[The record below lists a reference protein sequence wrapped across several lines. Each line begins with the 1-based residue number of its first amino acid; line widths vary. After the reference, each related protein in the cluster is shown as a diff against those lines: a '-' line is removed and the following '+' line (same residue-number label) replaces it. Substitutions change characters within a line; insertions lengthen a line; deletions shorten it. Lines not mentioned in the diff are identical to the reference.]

1 MSKQVIDTLINSDD
15 EISKAAELLKVLSH
29 PIRLKIICQ
38 LGLEEKTVQQLIDS
52 VGSTQSNV
60 SQHLAI
66 MRNNGVL
73 QYRKNATQVLYS
85 VSEKA
90 AIDLVQLLKNIYC

>member
-1 MSKQVIDTLINSDD
+1 MSNQVIDTLINSDD

-85 VSEKA
+85 VAERAS
-90 AIDLVQLLKNIYC
+90 IDLVQLLKKIYF

>member
-1 MSKQVIDTLINSDD
+1 MSDQAINTLINNDD

>member
-1 MSKQVIDTLINSDD
+1 MSNLAIDTLINNDD
-15 EISKAAELLKVLSH
+15 EIDRAAELLKVLSH

-38 LGLEEKTVQQLIDS
+38 LGHTEKTVQALIDS

-66 MRNNGVL
+66 MRNNKVL

-90 AIDLVQLLKNIYC
+90 AIDIVQLLKKIYC

>member
-1 MSKQVIDTLINSDD
+1 MSNESIAVLINDD
-15 EISKAAELLKVLSH
+15 SEINRAADLLKVLAH

-38 LGLEEKTVQQLIDS
+38 LGREEKTVQQLIDS

-66 MRNNGVL
+66 MRNAGVL
-73 QYRKNATQVLYS
+73 TYKKKATRVLYR
-85 VSEKA
+85 VSEPT
-90 AIDLVQLLKNIYC
+90 AIDLVELLKKVYC

>member
-85 VSEKA
+85 VAERAS
-90 AIDLVQLLKNIYC
+90 IDLVQLLKKIYF

>member
-1 MSKQVIDTLINSDD
+1 MNNFAIDTLIHNDD
-15 EISKAAELLKVLSH
+15 EINKAAELLKVLSH

-38 LGLEEKTVQQLIDS
+38 LGHAEKTVQQLLDS

-90 AIDLVQLLKNIYC
+90 AIDIVQMLKKIYC

>member
-1 MSKQVIDTLINSDD
+1 MSNEPLSVLINDD
-15 EISKAAELLKVLSH
+15 LDINKTADLLKVLAH

-38 LGLEEKTVQQLIDS
+38 LGREEKAVQQLVDS

-66 MRNNGVL
+66 MRNAGVL
-73 QYRKNATQVLYS
+73 TYKKNATQVLYR
-85 VSEKA
+85 VSEPT
-90 AIDLVQLLKNIYC
+90 AIDLVELLKKVYC

>member
-1 MSKQVIDTLINSDD
+1 MSDLAVNTLINNDD
-15 EISKAAELLKVLSH
+15 EINKAAELLKVLSH

-38 LGLEEKTVQQLIDS
+38 LGHTEKTVQQLIDN

-66 MRNNGVL
+66 MRNNNVL

-85 VSEKA
+85 VSEKT
-90 AIDLVQLLKNIYC
+90 AIDLVHLLKKIYC

>member
-1 MSKQVIDTLINSDD
+1 MTNLAVNTLISCDS
-15 EISKAAELLKVLSH
+15 EINKAAELLKVLSH
-29 PIRLKIICQ
+29 PIRLKVICE
-38 LGLEEKTVQQLIDS
+38 LGHAEKTVQQLLDR

-73 QYRKNATQVLYS
+73 QCRKNATQVLYS
-85 VSEKA
+85 VAEKA
-90 AIDLVQLLKNIYC
+90 SIDLVQLLKKIYC

>member
-1 MSKQVIDTLINSDD
+1 MSNQAVNTLISCDS
-15 EISKAAELLKVLSH
+15 EINKAAELLKVLSH
-29 PIRLKIICQ
+29 PIRLKIICE
-38 LGLEEKTVQQLIDS
+38 LGHDEKTVQQLINL

-73 QYRKNATQVLYS
+73 QHRKNATQVLYS
-85 VSEKA
+85 VAEKA
-90 AIDLVQLLKNIYC
+90 AIHLVQLLKKIYC

>member
-1 MSKQVIDTLINSDD
+1 MNNLAMDKLIESDE
-15 EISKAAELLKVLSH
+15 EINKAADLLKVLSH

-38 LGLEEKTVQQLIDS
+38 LGHDEKTVQQLLDS

-85 VSEKA
+85 LAEKA
-90 AIDLVQLLKNIYC
+90 SIDVVHLLKKIYC

>member
-1 MSKQVIDTLINSDD
+1 MSNEFTAVLIDDDSEINR
-15 EISKAAELLKVLSH
+15 AADLLKVLAH

-38 LGLEEKTVQQLIDS
+38 LGREEKTVQRLIDS

-66 MRNNGVL
+66 MRNAGVL
-73 QYRKNATQVLYS
+73 TYKKNATQVLYR
-85 VSEKA
+85 VSEPT
-90 AIDLVQLLKNIYC
+90 AIDLVELLKEVYC